1 MQENKQNDTNLN
13 PPSGVKSH
21 NHEHN
26 HHDHSHG
33 HHHDHSD
40 VKNIKVAFFLNLF
53 FTVVEIVGGFF
64 TNSIAI
70 ISDAIHDLG
79 DCLSLGLAW
88 YFQKVAKKGSDTSY
102 SYGYKRFSLL
112 GAIIN
117 SIVLVTGSVLILTVA
132 IPRIIHPE
140 ATKTAGMF
148 FLAIVGVLVNG
159 AAVFRLKKG
168 NSINERVVSLHM
180 LEDVLGWMAILVG
193 SIVMHFFDIPVLDP
207 IMSVGIACFVLYN
220 VFKNMGQ
227 SLRIILQ
234 GIPAKVDMTDI
245 AAHLQ
250 QFDGVESVHDLHV
263 WSVDGTYNVLTV
275 HVVLNNTLDME
286 KLAELKAAIRD
297 SLREEGIQHATIEFE
312 TADERCIFEK
322 CCE

>member
-1 MQENKQNDTNLN
+1 MAHDH
-13 PPSGVKSH
+13 H
-21 NHEHN
+21 NQN
-26 HHDHSHG
+26 HHDHHN
-33 HHHDHSD
+33 HSD
-40 VKNIKVAFFLNLF
+40 VNNIQIAFLLNLF
-53 FTVVEIVGGFF
+53 FTLIEIVGGFM

-88 YFQKVAKKGSDTSY
+88 YFQKVAKRGSDTSY

-117 SIVLVTGSVLILTVA
+117 SVVLVTGSILILTVA
-132 IPRIIHPE
+132 IPRIIHPV
-140 ATKTAGMF
+140 AANTQGMF
-148 FLAIVGVLVNG
+148 LLAILGVVVNG

-168 NSINERVVSLHM
+168 SSINEKVVSLHL
-180 LEDVLGWMAILVG
+180 LEDVLGWLAILIG
-193 SIVMHFFDIPVLDP
+193 SVVMHFFDVPVLDP

-220 VFKNMGQ
+220 VFKNMRH

-234 GIPAKVDMTDI
+234 GIPDEVDMTDI
-245 AAHLQ
+245 SEHLLH
-250 QFDGVESVHDLHV
+250 FGGVESVHDLHV

-275 HVVLNNTLDME
+275 HVVLNNSLDME

-297 SLREEGIQHATIEFE
+297 SLKEEGIQHATIEFE
-312 TADERCIFEK
+312 TSDERCVFEK